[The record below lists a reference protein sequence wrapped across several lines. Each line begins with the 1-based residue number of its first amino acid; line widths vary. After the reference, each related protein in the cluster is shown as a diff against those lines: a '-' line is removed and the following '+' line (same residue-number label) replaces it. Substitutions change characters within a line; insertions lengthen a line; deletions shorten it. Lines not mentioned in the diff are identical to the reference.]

1 MVQRREIQKEMVM
14 TTSAKRLYGLIEVN
28 PDCLIMKVN
37 PEAKRLLF
45 SDDSNSQN
53 LFQRIKN
60 NELKTKLHE
69 CFMGKVNEF
78 TITID
83 SHPYFFLFHRSY
95 KNDILECIYIYFF
108 DVFNVQQ
115 SIEDNNWNN
124 SLLSSI
130 GEMAAGIAH
139 EVRNPLTAV
148 KGFLQLMDQSYNE
161 EYSNIAQNELER
173 AIHIL
178 NDLMSVSK
186 PEFAQEEQTSFN
198 VISEI
203 ESILLLFQNQLY
215 TINLIKHF
223 ENENA
228 IVVGRKDQLKKAFF
242 NIIKNAIEAMP
253 NGGTLM
259 IDQTD
264 DAKSIQICIS
274 DSGVGI
280 PQDKLRL
287 LGTPFFTM
295 KEDGK
300 GMGLAQVFNAIQ
312 SNNGKISVTSEE
324 GSGTSFTISLPKTI
338 KHVDTIIG
346 GQTMLGTINS
356 RVELAN
362 FLNENIDFYTKEWI
376 KYLEE
381 NKNYI
386 TSLLKDNGEIKY
398 FRENGNPI
406 IKTVASNISELKME
420 ELMDKAKERGITSA
434 KTEFPIHLAWELF
447 QSSRGIVWNA
457 VKTFYIE
464 AGIQLDT
471 EEFFALERHVNDII
485 DMYIDSYTAYYVN
498 YKEELLKSH
507 RETVDELSVPIIPIT
522 DKVCILPLVGNVD
535 TYRAKKIRERT
546 LVRVKELKATQL
558 IIDISGVPYVD
569 TAVVNH
575 LFKIVKGIKL
585 LGCSTIMTGI
595 SPEIADTMIELGIE
609 IDNEVKTLSDL
620 QQALQSY
627 FQDGNQI
634 KSF

>member
-1 MVQRREIQKEMVM
+1 
-14 TTSAKRLYGLIEVN
+14 
-28 PDCLIMKVN
+28 
-37 PEAKRLLF
+37 
-45 SDDSNSQN
+45 
-53 LFQRIKN
+53 
-60 NELKTKLHE
+60 
-69 CFMGKVNEF
+69 
-78 TITID
+78 
-83 SHPYFFLFHRSY
+83 
-95 KNDILECIYIYFF
+95 
-108 DVFNVQQ
+108 
-115 SIEDNNWNN
+115 
-124 SLLSSI
+124 
-130 GEMAAGIAH
+130 
-139 EVRNPLTAV
+139 
-148 KGFLQLMDQSYNE
+148 MDQSYNE
-161 EYSNIAQNELER
+161 EYSHIAQNELER

-186 PEFAQEEQTSFN
+186 PEFVQEEQTSFN
-198 VISEI
+198 VVSEI

-259 IDQTD
+259 IDQTE
-264 DAKSIQICIS
+264 DAKSIHICIS

-338 KHVDTIIG
+338 KHVDTIMG

-406 IKTVASNISELKME
+406 IKTVASNISELKTE

-457 VKTFYIE
+457 VKTFYLE
-464 AGIQLDT
+464 AGIKLDT

-627 FQDGNQI
+627 FQDDNQKRIILNQI
-634 KSF
+634 RPLNLRAVIIFHSHDKNLLKKLSIIGEGNLLNNQFS

>member
-1 MVQRREIQKEMVM
+1 MVM
-14 TTSAKRLYGLIEVN
+14 TTPNQQLYGLIELEPDGLIIRAN
-28 PDCLIMKVN
+28 PIAK
-37 PEAKRLLF
+37 KRLL
-45 SDDSNSQN
+45 SDHNDSQN

-69 CFMGKVNEF
+69 CFMGKVSEF

-95 KNDILECIYIYFF
+95 KDDILNRIHIYFF
-108 DVFNVQQ
+108 DVLNIQN
-115 SIEDNNWNN
+115 SIEQNNWNN
-124 SLLSSI
+124 HLLSSI

-161 EYSNIAQNELER
+161 EYSHIAQNELER

-186 PEFAQEEQTSFN
+186 PEFFQEKQTSFH
-198 VISEI
+198 VVSEI

-215 TINLIKHF
+215 PINLIKHF

-228 IVVGRKDQLKKAFF
+228 IVVGRKDQIKKAIF

-253 NGGTLM
+253 DGGTLM
-259 IDQTD
+259 IDQTED
-264 DAKSIQICIS
+264 VKYVHICIS

-280 PQDKLRL
+280 PKDKLRL
-287 LGTPFFTM
+287 LGTPFFTL
-295 KEDGK
+295 KQDGK

-324 GSGTSFTISLPKTI
+324 GSGTAFTLTLPKTI
-338 KHVDTIIG
+338 KHVDTLMG
-346 GQTMLGTINS
+346 GQTMIGTIDS
-356 RVELAN
+356 RVELSR
-362 FLNENIDFYTKEWI
+362 FLKENINFYTQEWI

-381 NKNYI
+381 NKPYI
-386 TSLLKDNGEIKY
+386 ASLLKDSGELNY
-398 FRENGNPI
+398 FLEQGNPTL
-406 IKTVASNISELKME
+406 KTLANNMTELKQE
-420 ELMDKAKERGITSA
+420 EIMDQAKERGINSA

-447 QSSRGIVWNA
+447 QSSRGIAWNA
-457 VKTFYIE
+457 IKTFYIE
-464 AGIQLDT
+464 SGIKLET
-471 EEFFALERHVNDII
+471 EEFFTLERHVNDII
-485 DMYIDSYTAYYVN
+485 DLYIDSYTAYYVS

-507 RETVDELSVPIIPIT
+507 RETVDELSVPIIPMT
-522 DKVCILPLVGNVD
+522 DKVCILPIVGTVD

-546 LVRVKELKATQL
+546 LVRVKELKADQL

-585 LGCSTIMTGI
+585 LGCSTILTGI

-620 QQALQSY
+620 QQALRSY
-627 FQDGNQI
+627 FQENNQKI
-634 KSF
+634 F

>member
-1 MVQRREIQKEMVM
+1 
-14 TTSAKRLYGLIEVN
+14 
-28 PDCLIMKVN
+28 
-37 PEAKRLLF
+37 
-45 SDDSNSQN
+45 
-53 LFQRIKN
+53 
-60 NELKTKLHE
+60 
-69 CFMGKVNEF
+69 
-78 TITID
+78 
-83 SHPYFFLFHRSY
+83 
-95 KNDILECIYIYFF
+95 
-108 DVFNVQQ
+108 
-115 SIEDNNWNN
+115 
-124 SLLSSI
+124 
-130 GEMAAGIAH
+130 MAAGIAH

-161 EYSNIAQNELER
+161 EYSHIAQNELER

-186 PEFAQEEQTSFN
+186 PEFIQEKQTSFN
-198 VISEI
+198 IVSEI

-215 TINLIKHF
+215 SINLIKHF

-228 IVVGRKDQLKKAFF
+228 VIVGRKDQIKKALF

-259 IDQTD
+259 IDQTQ
-264 DAKSIQICIS
+264 DAKNIHLCIS

-280 PQDKLRL
+280 PKDKLRL
-287 LGTPFFTM
+287 LGTPFFTL
-295 KEDGK
+295 KQDGK

-324 GSGTSFTISLPKTI
+324 GSGTAFTLTLPKTI
-338 KHVDTIIG
+338 KHADTLIG
-346 GQTMLGTINS
+346 GNTMIGTIDS
-356 RVELAN
+356 RVELSK
-362 FLNENIDFYTKEWI
+362 FLKENVHFYTQEWL

-381 NKNYI
+381 NKTYI
-386 TSLLKDNGEIKY
+386 TSLLKDSGEYHY
-398 FRENGNPI
+398 FEKNGNPALKI
-406 IKTVASNISELKME
+406 VASNIAELKTE
-420 ELMDKAKERGITSA
+420 EIMDHAKERGINSA

-447 QSSRGIVWNA
+447 QSSRGIAWNA
-457 VKTFYIE
+457 IKTFYIE
-464 AGIQLDT
+464 NNIKLDT
-471 EEFFALERHVNDII
+471 EEFFTLERHVNDII

-522 DKVCILPLVGNVD
+522 DKVCILPVVGNVD

-609 IDNEVKTLSDL
+609 IDSDVKTTSDL
-620 QQALQSY
+620 QQALQGY
-627 FQDGNQI
+627 FQDSNQ
-634 KSF
+634 KLF